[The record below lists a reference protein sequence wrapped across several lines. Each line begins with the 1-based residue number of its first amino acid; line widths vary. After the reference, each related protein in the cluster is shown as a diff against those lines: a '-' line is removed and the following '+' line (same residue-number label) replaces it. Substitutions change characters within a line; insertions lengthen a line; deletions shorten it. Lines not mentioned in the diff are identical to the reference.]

1 MSFPK
6 YIRLDEQQKRRV
18 PASAW
23 TTVALGN
30 SALYFAFPFN
40 QNHNNNCTRA
50 RLIRNCKQ
58 LCVQRLLRSQSWQP
72 PEEAASSRTKMR
84 NKRDE
89 LNKSR
94 IKCPELQIPRRRA
107 KKKQEEKR
115 Q

>member
-72 PEEAASSRTKMR
+72 PEEAVVWAERSILSQKENVTVD
-84 NKRDE
+84 NNFVFSPFI
-89 LNKSR
+89 L
-94 IKCPELQIPRRRA
+94 
-107 KKKQEEKR
+107 
-115 Q
+115 